1 MKVEE
6 LVELI
11 EGKVVTA
18 SDYSAI
24 TIEYGLNSD
33 LMSDVLTLDV
43 ENAVL
48 VTGLANLQTIRTL
61 EMSDITCVVIARNKT
76 VSNEMI
82 ELANESEITVIDSPF
97 TSFRIAGI
105 LYNKGIKPLY

>member
-6 LVELI
+6 LLQLI
-11 EGKVVTA
+11 EGKVLTSA
-18 SDYSAI
+18 DYSSLN
-24 TIEYGLNSD
+24 IEYGLNSD

-48 VTGLANLQTIRTL
+48 ISGLANLQTIRTV
-61 EMSDITCVVIARNKT
+61 EMSDIACVVIARNKT
-76 VSNEMI
+76 VTPEMI
-82 ELANESEITVIDSPF
+82 ELANEGEITVIDSPY

-105 LYNKGIKPLY
+105 LYNKGIKALY